1 MTFNITIGPS
11 PHASDHSISD
21 EEDTSGIQD
30 SPPPDTGRRVYEDP
44 YDEWADIPY
53 PDKLKP
59 SDSVSR
65 PRTSYR
71 LRTKRTPY
79 VERRRTSMEE
89 RRRSRQRDAAPIPE
103 SPPSVSTH
111 RDEWLICSGDND
123 KDITV
128 HVDLDVGLDINH
140 YLDRLARLC
149 RLGHFTQGVRL
160 FEERL
165 VPHVDF
171 FPVVA
176 EYADLL
182 LEQESFGRLHEFI
195 SGRLLDPYVNL
206 SDEEVLLLKTLRS
219 LAGIHTRGALI
230 PALEMTAEALDYL
243 TGKSPKSLSKSTTV
257 SGLKIQLMEA
267 CVRIIAYA
275 AAHSNFLETEPFQS
289 LLHWSVIGDR
299 VKGKDDDKN
308 IKYLRYNEPKS
319 TFDPSQSESRLQ
331 QGSAGDNAQ
340 SRGKVTRQN
349 YPRMG
354 GWYHHLVSQGF
365 LWESHRILRAVL
377 PLLGGSDGNY
387 IVNGGFEEFVQLD
400 DISKAGKLFHLPEE
414 GSTDEQLLLT
424 EFANASLLASFLAPD
439 SSLETVRTAHKQFYK
454 KSHTLASTILSAHPY
469 LVNSR
474 PYLNWVSFECT
485 RGLRADSQLQ
495 LPVNQ
500 QRPISEIWS
509 QGVLSRV
516 QFLQQNSLLNFGQAE
531 LKKAHG
537 KLVSYQSLEI
547 VSASAKELGDY
558 KLERS
563 VLEKKYQS
571 SHDSSES
578 LQVIRDLARLHR
590 DTRQDISGYLQCL
603 VDEYLL
609 LTTGNSTDRE
619 TMRQD
624 LQRRLSEFDSAFPFR
639 FDYDATAHR
648 NLAIV
653 FFDNPLLKWM
663 ERRVWYPLL
672 KSLGRD
678 VEAEVARVQLPS
690 AERYLPKHILSQMNP
705 LTQSPVV
712 ELDKRP
718 DPAPGTSVPERNN
731 PNRTS
736 RAILQE
742 GYRSDG
748 ATDDGIA
755 NLEKALHSARCMKKE
770 KEAKERDE
778 KEKEDQEQERQML
791 EEKLAEAE
799 RERRSAEKRA
809 SAAEAGMRGML
820 GREQRLLILKDPV
833 GRTFVFPFDQCSSIA
848 AMKELMQQTFL
859 DDPFLSP
866 YIAKGDYEFTDFDGK
881 PISQDDWASV
891 IQPGGTITMHSKTKP
906 EEKIYQGPEKE
917 DLEPEGPRNDRQ
929 STDEGVYQ
937 PYIIEESDE
946 ELDDKQDD
954 KQDEEARDDD
964 SENRS
969 DDEPLQ
975 SPRYTGRY

>member
-30 SPPPDTGRRVYEDP
+30 SPPPDTGRRIYEDP

-71 LRTKRTPY
+71 TRTARTPY

-89 RRRSRQRDAAPIPE
+89 RRRRRQRDEAPIPE
-103 SPPSVSTH
+103 SPPAVSTH

-165 VPHVDF
+165 APHVDF

-182 LEQESFGRLHEFI
+182 LEQQSFGRLHEFI
-195 SGRLLDPYVNL
+195 SSRLLDPYVNF
-206 SDEEVLLLKTLRS
+206 SDEEILLLKTLRS
-219 LAGIHTRGALI
+219 LAGIHTKGALI
-230 PALEMTAEALDYL
+230 PALEVTTGALEYL
-243 TGKSPKSLSKSTTV
+243 TGKSRRGLSRSTPV

-275 AAHSNFLETEPFQS
+275 ATHSNFLEMEPFQT
-289 LLHWSVIGDR
+289 LLHWSAIDYEVNW
-299 VKGKDDDKN
+299 KDNDKN
-308 IKYLRYNEPKS
+308 INHIRYNEPKY
-319 TFDPSQSESRLQ
+319 TLDLSEWKLHLK

-340 SRGKVTRQN
+340 SRGKVTRQD
-349 YPRMG
+349 YPRIG
-354 GWYHHLVSQGF
+354 GWYHLLVSQGF

-377 PLLGGSDGNY
+377 PLLGGSDGHY
-387 IVNGGFEEFVQLD
+387 VANGGFEEFAQLD
-400 DISKAGKLFHLPEE
+400 DISKAGKLFHMSEE
-414 GSTDEQLLLT
+414 GSTDEQLFLT
-424 EFANASLLASFLAPD
+424 EFANASLLASFLVPD
-439 SSLETVRTAHKQFYK
+439 SSLEAVRTAHKQSYK
-454 KSHTLASTILSAHPY
+454 RLHSLASTIVSAHPH
-469 LVNSR
+469 LINSR
-474 PYLNWVSFECT
+474 PYLNWVLSECI

-516 QFLQQNSLLNFGQAE
+516 QFLQQNSPLTFERAE
-531 LKKAHG
+531 LKKAHV
-537 KLVSYQSLEI
+537 KLAPYGSLEI
-547 VSASAKELGDY
+547 VSANAKELGDY
-558 KLERS
+558 KLESS
-563 VLEKKYQS
+563 VLEKKHQS
-571 SHDSSES
+571 SHDYSKS
-578 LQVIRDLARLHR
+578 LKVIQDLARLHR
-590 DTRQDISGYLQCL
+590 DTRQDIPGYLQCL

-619 TMRQD
+619 AMRKD

-639 FDYDATAHR
+639 FDYEATAHH
-648 NLAIV
+648 NPAIV

-690 AERYLPKHILSQMNP
+690 AERYLPKRILSQINP
-705 LTQSPVV
+705 QTQTPAVA
-712 ELDKRP
+712 LDKKP
-718 DPAPGTSVPERNN
+718 DPAPGASVPERNN

-755 NLEKALHSARCMKKE
+755 NLEKALHSARGMKKE
-770 KEAKERDE
+770 KEVKERAE
-778 KEKEDQEQERQML
+778 KERESKEQERLML

-799 RERRSAEKRA
+799 RERRSAEERA

-848 AMKELMQQTFL
+848 AMKELMQQIFL
-859 DDPFLSP
+859 DDPILSP
-866 YIAKGDYEFTDFDGK
+866 YIANGDYEFTGPDGK
-881 PISQDDWASV
+881 PISPDNWGSV
-891 IQPGGTITMHSKTKP
+891 IQPGGTITMQSKSGP
-906 EEKIYQGPEKE
+906 EEKIYQDPGKE
-917 DLEPEGPRNDRQ
+917 DLEPEGPRNAQ
-929 STDEGVYQ
+929 QITDEGVYQ

-946 ELDDKQDD
+946 ELDDKPDG
-954 KQDEEARDDD
+954 KQDEKARDDD
-964 SENRS
+964 SEDLSDNEPPRS
-969 DDEPLQ
+969 L
-975 SPRYTGRY
+975 RYSGRY